1 MAHHVLDIVLN
12 TDSTDSELIISRKL
26 PNVSCGSEKSA
37 CVVKK
42 GFIGESPNVW
52 LKFSLEGNDGPEK
65 ETKHSH
71 CVVRKGSLENP
82 QVFGSSFLLKEM
94 MGP

>member
-1 MAHHVLDIVLN
+1 L
-12 TDSTDSELIISRKL
+12 S
-26 PNVSCGSEKSA
+26 
-37 CVVKK
+37 KK

-94 MGP
+94 MGPRKRQTLSGPSICPEMEVNQLY